1 MKISSSSRF
10 ARTVAVMLLLSS
22 LTSLLAP
29 AAVAMSQDEMASL
42 VHSTGLSSK
51 VKEFFTDVLE
61 DAMIRSAAV
70 AQITLR
76 TSPEK
81 WGKSRGTIGLEAQ
94 GLQTKLHLV
103 VPILISSLPLVDSF
117 FAGQIAH
124 SSNLSALGP

>member
-1 MKISSSSRF
+1 
-10 ARTVAVMLLLSS
+10 
-22 LTSLLAP
+22 
-29 AAVAMSQDEMASL
+29 MSQDEMASL

-76 TSPEK
+76 TLPEN
-81 WGKSRGTIGLEAQ
+81 WGKSRQATLLEAS
-94 GLQTKLHLV
+94 GFQTKLHLV
-103 VPILISSLPLVDSF
+103 VPILISNLPDLDSF